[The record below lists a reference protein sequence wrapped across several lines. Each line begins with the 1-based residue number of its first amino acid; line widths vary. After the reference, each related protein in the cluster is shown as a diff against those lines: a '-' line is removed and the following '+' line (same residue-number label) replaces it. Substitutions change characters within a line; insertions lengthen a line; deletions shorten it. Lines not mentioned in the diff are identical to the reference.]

1 MAFAEDLTPFL
12 NTAEFADDAILDGV
26 PVRGIFDR
34 TYVEAGAGMGM
45 SSTAP
50 AFTLPT
56 VDVPAGPVGK
66 SLTVNGVNYAIAAVE
81 PDGTGVTLLIL
92 ERTA

>member
-1 MAFAEDLTPFL
+1 MFTEDLTPFFSL
-12 NTAEFADDAILDGV
+12 TEFASDATLGGATV
-26 PVRGIFDR
+26 QGIFDR
-34 TYVEAGAGMGM
+34 SYVDAGSGMGM

-56 VDVPAGPVGK
+56 AQVPTSPVG
-66 SLTVNGVNYAIAAVE
+66 LAMVINDVTYAVSAHE
-81 PDGTGVTLLIL
+81 PDGTGISLLIL